1 MVSAQLLEKDRAKIP
16 KKVLIFCWYRGILLY
31 NVRIVQWCTFKAGAR
46 QGKGKGWKYPSV
58 FTFSHFSCPSVV
70 LLRRVQGK
78 ARERGWRTWGGFMGC
93 GPPAAE
99 MFPLHCTSALHRT
112 TWLYVCTAQ
121 DHMTLRLHCTEP
133 HDHTTQHRTTW
144 PHSTAK
150 HKTTPH
156 DHTEQHSTTW
166 LYIWIAQQAMHCHL
180 RLCNAR
186 KAQCYKCWQRKI

>member
-1 MVSAQLLEKDRAKIP
+1 MVSAQRTTFRKGPSRNS
-16 KKVLIFCWYRGILLY
+16 KKSTFFCWYRGILLY

-78 ARERGWRTWGGFMGC
+78 ARERGWRTWGGFMGVSPTC
-93 GPPAAE
+93 SRNAS
-99 MFPLHCTSALHRT
+99 TALHIS
-112 TWLYVCTAQ
+112 TAQ

-166 LYIWIAQQAMHCHL
+166 LYIWIAQQAIMHCHL
-180 RLCNAR
+180 CNAQ
-186 KAQCYKCWQRKI
+186 KA